1 VPHWLLQNI
10 FMSDGRAILG
20 DFGYGMQYDNDMPS
34 STSVGSLHYAS
45 PEVILK
51 ESTYIGPEIDVW
63 SLGTTFYRLAV
74 RLMMGTFTNLSFS
87 FISVQAVCSTR
98 WSAATPRSR
107 ARP

>member
-1 VPHWLLQNI
+1 
-10 FMSDGRAILG
+10 MSDGRAILG

-63 SLGTTFYRLAV
+63 SLGTTFYRLP
-74 RLMMGTFTNLSFS
+74 SD
-87 FISVQAVCSTR
+87 
-98 WSAATPRSR
+98 
-107 ARP
+107 